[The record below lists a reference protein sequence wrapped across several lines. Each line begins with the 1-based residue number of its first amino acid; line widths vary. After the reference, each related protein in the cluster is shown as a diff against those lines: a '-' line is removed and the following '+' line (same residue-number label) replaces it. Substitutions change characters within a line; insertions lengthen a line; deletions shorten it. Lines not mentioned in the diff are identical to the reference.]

1 MRRSERL
8 NPPTCAEGKEM
19 QNLSRCVYCR
29 NDFPHASLTRDHVI
43 AGSWYPRSTPP
54 TVQRISALSCRPCN
68 TDRYS
73 ASERYLFLRF
83 AACADPKRP
92 AADGIWAR
100 AKRTMDIARAR
111 DDKERAHRQG
121 AREAFGRGAFEME
134 NIPDSGVLPSFVQ
147 NFNLGSRTAMVI
159 QADTLHSVVEK
170 WGLGVH
176 SHIWKEA
183 ASVDAEVAVLHV
195 GESVTRELFRG
206 SEEHW
211 NSLDCGPGIQIR
223 YLAVREGDER
233 HSLYEFR
240 IWETFVTH
248 VSIRETLK

>member
-1 MRRSERL
+1 MS
-8 NPPTCAEGKEM
+8 NIG
-19 QNLSRCVYCR
+19 RCVYCR
-29 NDFPHASLTRDHVI
+29 NDFPRASLTRDHVI
-43 AGSWYPRSTPP
+43 AGSWYPQSTPQ
-54 TVQRISALSCRPCN
+54 TVQRITALSCRPCN

-73 ASERYLFLRF
+73 ASERYLFLRL
-83 AACADPKRP
+83 AACVDPKLP
-92 AADGIWAR
+92 GTDGIWEK
-100 AKRTMDIARAR
+100 AKRTMDVTMAC

-121 AREAFGRGAFEME
+121 AREALGRVAFEME
-134 NIPDSGVLPSFVQ
+134 NIPDSGVLPSFVR
-147 NFNLGSRTAMVI
+147 NFNLGSRTAIFV
-159 QADTLHSVVEK
+159 QADKLDSIIEK

-176 SHIWKEA
+176 SHVWKEA
-183 ASVDAEVAVLHV
+183 ASVDAEVAILHV
-195 GESVTRELFRG
+195 GQSVTQEAFRG

-211 NSLDCGPGIQIR
+211 KSIDCGPGIQIR